1 MRNQHNDAY
10 LHYYNKDLKYVDGEY
25 QIQQE
30 YSLFVFRG
38 SVQLSDEESKKFQ
51 SGSMDEPTFMTP
63 RDITLVSQ
71 TSVERF
77 FFISSLLQRWKGSRF
92 CYCFIT
98 SPISITIFVHKDA
111 LDNLIKQILQ
121 AHFPFRLL
129 ITLYIPLHPD
139 KDCIQYPARNSSL
152 HCRSQSFFPLNR
164 LRNIALRRVAT
175 THFLLVDMDS
185 WPSEGTYDALQSL
198 PRDYMDSSKF
208 ATIVPLFT
216 FHPSYFSK
224 ERFAFREGI
233 LKAKELLPK
242 TKEELIREIK
252 ENHFVRCGE
261 VAQNHQYLPP
271 EWYNLKNQTKVLY
284 LPCFHSLWLEP
295 YIMLRSSSSL
305 QLFDETFVNYG
316 FNKVQWIETLRYS
329 GYEFYVLNDGF
340 LMDMPHKSY
349 G

>member
-71 TSVERF
+71 TSFILDSCLIHRVERF

-129 ITLYIPLHPD
+129 SCT
-139 KDCIQYPARNSSL
+139 
-152 HCRSQSFFPLNR
+152 
-164 LRNIALRRVAT
+164 
-175 THFLLVDMDS
+175 
-185 WPSEGTYDALQSL
+185 
-198 PRDYMDSSKF
+198 
-208 ATIVPLFT
+208 
-216 FHPSYFSK
+216 
-224 ERFAFREGI
+224 
-233 LKAKELLPK
+233 
-242 TKEELIREIK
+242 
-252 ENHFVRCGE
+252 
-261 VAQNHQYLPP
+261 
-271 EWYNLKNQTKVLY
+271 
-284 LPCFHSLWLEP
+284 
-295 YIMLRSSSSL
+295 
-305 QLFDETFVNYG
+305 
-316 FNKVQWIETLRYS
+316 
-329 GYEFYVLNDGF
+329 
-340 LMDMPHKSY
+340 
-349 G
+349 

>member
-1 MRNQHNDAY
+1 MPNQHNDAY

-71 TSVERF
+71 TSFILDSCLIHRVERF

-92 CYCFIT
+92 SYCFIT

-185 WPSEGTYDALQSL
+185 WPS
-198 PRDYMDSSKF
+198 
-208 ATIVPLFT
+208 
-216 FHPSYFSK
+216 
-224 ERFAFREGI
+224 GI
-233 LKAKELLPK
+233 
-242 TKEELIREIK
+242 
-252 ENHFVRCGE
+252 
-261 VAQNHQYLPP
+261 Q
-271 EWYNLKNQTKVLY
+271 VL
-284 LPCFHSLWLEP
+284 
-295 YIMLRSSSSL
+295 
-305 QLFDETFVNYG
+305 
-316 FNKVQWIETLRYS
+316 
-329 GYEFYVLNDGF
+329 VL
-340 LMDMPHKSY
+340 SI
-349 G
+349 